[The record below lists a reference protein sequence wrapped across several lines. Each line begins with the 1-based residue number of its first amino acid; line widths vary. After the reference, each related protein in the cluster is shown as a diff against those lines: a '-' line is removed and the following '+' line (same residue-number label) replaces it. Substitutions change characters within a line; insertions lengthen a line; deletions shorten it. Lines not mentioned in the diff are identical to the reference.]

1 VNIEIWYDLI
11 CPWCYLGKRRLE
23 SVLVDFAGEVTMTF
37 RAYQLDPAPAAAGAL
52 AGARAGAEAEAPVPA
67 GAEDP
72 VLADADAGADAA
84 APVPAGA
91 PVLAPLPVKQA
102 MAAKVGGPE
111 QAEQMLGHVTAI
123 ARGEGLAIDYDR
135 AVAAN
140 TFDAHRLVAWAAA
153 QELQI
158 NMIETLQ
165 RAHFVDGVDLG
176 SPAEL
181 ARLAGSIGLDEQAA
195 LAYLATQA
203 GTDAVNADLAEARE
217 LDITSV
223 PTFVIDRKY
232 VVQGAQEPAAL
243 RSALEEIARREAVD
257 AAR

>member
-1 VNIEIWYDLI
+1 VNIEVWSDVI
-11 CPWCYLGKRRLE
+11 CPWCYLGKRRIERALQGFGG
-23 SVLVDFAGEVTMTF
+23 DVTMTF
-37 RAYQLDPAPAAAGAL
+37 RAYQLDPS
-52 AGARAGAEAEAPVPA
+52 PVP
-67 GAEDP
+67 
-72 VLADADAGADAA
+72 V
-84 APVPAGA
+84 
-91 PVLAPLPVKQA
+91 PLPIKQA
-102 MAAKVGGPE
+102 MAAKLGGPE
-111 QAEQMLGHVTAI
+111 RAEEMFAHVTAV
-123 ARGEGLAIDYDR
+123 AAADGLTLDFDR
-135 AVAAN
+135 AIIAN

-153 QELQI
+153 QELQLH
-158 NMIETLQ
+158 MIETLQ
-165 RAHFVDGVDLG
+165 RAHFTDGVDLG

-181 ARLAGSIGLDEQAA
+181 ARLAGSIGLNARAA
-195 LAYLATQA
+195 FDYLATPA

>member
-1 VNIEIWYDLI
+1 MNIEIWYDLV

-37 RAYQLDPAPAAAGAL
+37 RAYQLDPAP
-52 AGARAGAEAEAPVPA
+52 VP
-67 GAEDP
+67 
-72 VLADADAGADAA
+72 
-84 APVPAGA
+84 
-91 PVLAPLPVKQA
+91 APLPIKQA
-102 MAAKVGGPE
+102 MATKVGGPE
-111 QAEQMLGHVTAI
+111 VAEQMLAHVTAI
-123 ARGEGLAIDYDR
+123 ARGEGLAIDYHR
-135 AVAAN
+135 AIAAN
-140 TFDAHRLVAWAAA
+140 TFDAHRLVSWAAA
-153 QELQI
+153 QELQL

-165 RAHFVDGVDLG
+165 RAHFVEGVDLG
-176 SPAEL
+176 SAAEL

-195 LAYLATQA
+195 LAYLATPA
-203 GTDAVNADLAEARE
+203 GTDSVNADLAEARE

-232 VVQGAQEPAAL
+232 VIQGAQEPAAL